1 MAPRRWRPRLARF
14 AGVIFDM
21 DGVLVD
27 GEPMH
32 FAAVNEVLA
41 EEGLSMSFEDYR
53 PHMGTKY
60 GWQEMVA
67 DLGLKHPKDHYSAL
81 FRTMMTERYR
91 DCSLPLPGAV
101 PLVRSLEA
109 AGVPIA
115 VCSSSIVP
123 WVDACLS
130 KIGILDAFDA
140 IITGTDVEH
149 GKPAPDIYL
158 LAAERLG
165 IDPAACLAIEDAP
178 AGIQSARK
186 SGMTVWAVRTEYT
199 RDLELPNADRILE
212 SLEDIAI
219 EELIGVAA

>member
-1 MAPRRWRPRLARF
+1 
-14 AGVIFDM
+14 M

-27 GEPMH
+27 GEPLH

-41 EEGLSMSFEDYR
+41 EEGLSMSFEEYR

-60 GWQEMVA
+60 GWEEMVA
-67 DLGLKHPKDHYSAL
+67 ELGLKHPREHYSQR
-81 FRTMMTERYR
+81 FRAMMTERYR
-91 DCSLPLPGAV
+91 ECSLPLPGAG

-140 IITGTDVEH
+140 IVTGTDVTH

-158 LAAERLG
+158 LAAEHSASSPS
-165 IDPAACLAIEDAP
+165 PASPSRMRRRA
-178 AGIQSARK
+178 S
-186 SGMTVWAVRTEYT
+186 VRTQVG
-199 RDLELPNADRILE
+199 DDRMGRPHRVHLATWSSRTPTASSNRSRI
-212 SLEDIAI
+212 
-219 EELIGVAA
+219 

>member
-1 MAPRRWRPRLARF
+1 
-14 AGVIFDM
+14 M

-27 GEPMH
+27 GEPLH
-32 FAAVNEVLA
+32 FQAVNALLG
-41 EEGLSMSFEDYR
+41 EEGKSMSFETYR
-53 PHMGTKY
+53 PYMGTKS
-60 GWQEMVA
+60 GWSEMMR
-67 DLGLKHPKDHYSAL
+67 DLALQKDPAHYQA
-81 FRTMMTERYR
+81 RYNELIL
-91 DCSLPLPGAV
+91 DQYNTCSLPTSGSV

-115 VCSSSIVP
+115 VCSSSILP

-130 KIGILDAFDA
+130 KMGILDAFDA

-165 IDPAACLAIEDAP
+165 IEPVACLAIEDAP
-178 AGIQSARK
+178 AGIQSAAK

-199 RDLELPNADRILE
+199 RGLELPNADRILE